1 MDKLA
6 IIGTGYMARIIANR
20 AKKLNIETHC
30 FSIDENSVAGRV
42 CDFFHNVNILD
53 IDALTDAC
61 RKIAVNGV
69 VATTELTI
77 YPAAVVAKRLG
88 LNGNDEIVSKEV
100 TDKTI
105 IRWKVKNVE
114 GLFQPKF
121 WICEGTQD
129 IPKIDIYP
137 VIVKPIAAG
146 GKRGISVVET
156 CDDIERAITEALKVS
171 KVKGAL
177 IEEFLSGGQEY
188 SVESLSYHGRHHIIQ
203 VTQKDSSG
211 PPHCVELGH
220 HQPAELSNEMRK
232 MVEKVVSGALA
243 AAGITNGP
251 CHTEIKII
259 DGKVYLIEING
270 RPGGDHIAYPLTEL
284 STGYPYITGIIMVA
298 LNKLDE
304 TQLKNFEK
312 NYCGV
317 HFVTTQTA
325 YLQPIF
331 DNCEMEKWLYHKNK
345 VSDKLTPI
353 THNDGFN
360 TNYFIYFSREAKPNF
375 GDVKGKNYE

>member
-1 MDKLA
+1 MDRLA

-20 AKKLNIETHC
+20 ARELGIESHC
-30 FSIDENSVAGRV
+30 FSNDANSVAGKV
-42 CDFFHNVNILD
+42 CDYFHNISILD
-53 IDALTDAC
+53 TDALVNEC
-61 RKIAVNGV
+61 RKIEINGV

-77 YPAAVVAKRLG
+77 YPAAVVAHDLG
-88 LNGNDEIVSKEV
+88 LNGNDLAVSKEI

-105 IRWKVKNVE
+105 VREKVKNVN

-121 WICEGTQD
+121 WICTDEQNLPEVD
-129 IPKIDIYP
+129 EYP

-146 GKRGISVVET
+146 GKRGITVVENS
-156 CDDIERAITEALKVS
+156 DDMKNAIKMALDVS
-171 KVKGAL
+171 KVEGAL
-177 IEEFLSGGQEY
+177 IEQYLVGGQEY
-188 SVESLSYHGRHHIIQ
+188 SVESLSYHGKQHIIQ

-220 HQPAELSNEMRK
+220 HQPAALSIEKRQLVEMA
-232 MVEKVVSGALA
+232 VSGALA

-259 DGKVYLIEING
+259 DRKVYLIEING

-284 STGYPYITGIIMVA
+284 STGYPYITGIIMAA

-304 TQLKNFEK
+304 SKLDHYEN
-312 NYCGV
+312 NYAGV
-317 HFVTTQTA
+317 YFVTTQTA
-325 YLQPIF
+325 YLKPIF
-331 DNCEMEKWLYHKNK
+331 DHCDSEKWLYKKNK
-345 VSDKLTPI
+345 VSDTLMPI

-360 TNYFIYFSREAKPNF
+360 TNYFIYFSKEKKI
-375 GDVKGKNYE
+375 DVGTGRM

>member
-1 MDKLA
+1 MDRLA

-20 AKKLNIETHC
+20 ARELGIESHC
-30 FSIDENSVAGRV
+30 FSNDANSVAGKV
-42 CDFFHNVNILD
+42 CDYFHNISILD
-53 IDALTDAC
+53 TDALVNEC
-61 RKIAVNGV
+61 RKIEINGV

-77 YPAAVVAKRLG
+77 YPAAVVAHDLG
-88 LNGNDEIVSKEV
+88 LNGNDLAVSKEI

-105 IRWKVKNVE
+105 VREKVKNVN

-121 WICEGTQD
+121 WICTDEQNLPEVD
-129 IPKIDIYP
+129 EYP

-146 GKRGISVVET
+146 GKRGITVVENS
-156 CDDIERAITEALKVS
+156 DDMKNAIKMALDVS
-171 KVKGAL
+171 KVEGAL
-177 IEEFLSGGQEY
+177 IEQYLVGGQEY
-188 SVESLSYHGRHHIIQ
+188 SVESLSYHGKQHIIQ

-220 HQPAELSNEMRK
+220 HQPAALSIEKRKLVEMA
-232 MVEKVVSGALA
+232 VSGALA
-243 AAGITNGP
+243 AAGIMNGP

-284 STGYPYITGIIMVA
+284 STGYPYITGIIMAA

-304 TQLKNFEK
+304 SKLDHYEN
-312 NYCGV
+312 NYAGV
-317 HFVTTQTA
+317 YFVTTQTA
-325 YLQPIF
+325 YLKPIF
-331 DNCEMEKWLYHKNK
+331 DHCDSEKWLYKKNK
-345 VSDKLTPI
+345 VSDTLMPI

-360 TNYFIYFSREAKPNF
+360 TNYFIYFSKEKKINVGTGRM
-375 GDVKGKNYE
+375 

>member
-1 MDKLA
+1 MDRLA

-20 AKKLNIETHC
+20 ARELGIESHC
-30 FSIDENSVAGRV
+30 FSNDANSVAGKV
-42 CDFFHNVNILD
+42 CDYFHNINILD
-53 IDALTDAC
+53 TDALVNEC
-61 RKIAVNGV
+61 RKIEINGV

-77 YPAAVVAKRLG
+77 YPAAVVAHDLG
-88 LNGNDEIVSKEV
+88 LNGNDLAVSKEI

-105 IRWKVKNVE
+105 VREKVKNVN

-121 WICEGTQD
+121 WICTDEQNLPEVD
-129 IPKIDIYP
+129 EYP

-146 GKRGISVVET
+146 GKRGITVVENS
-156 CDDIERAITEALKVS
+156 DDMKNAIKTALDVS
-171 KVKGAL
+171 KVEGAL
-177 IEEFLSGGQEY
+177 IEQYLVGGQEY
-188 SVESLSYHGRHHIIQ
+188 SVESLSYHGKQHIIQ

-220 HQPAELSNEMRK
+220 HQPATLSIEKRQLVEMA
-232 MVEKVVSGALA
+232 VSGALA

-284 STGYPYITGIIMVA
+284 STGYPYITGIIMAA

-304 TQLKNFEK
+304 SKLDHYEN
-312 NYCGV
+312 NYAGV
-317 HFVTTQTA
+317 YFVTTQTA
-325 YLQPIF
+325 YLKPIF
-331 DNCEMEKWLYHKNK
+331 DHCDSEKWLYKKNK
-345 VSDKLTPI
+345 VSDTLMPI

-360 TNYFIYFSREAKPNF
+360 TNYFIYFSKEKKI
-375 GDVKGKNYE
+375 DVGTGRM